1 MGYRDYKST
10 GSNSIWNTSNSV
22 VMLIIINAMLLIL
35 LNFLK
40 SIYTFSSIPETSFYT
55 NTYKLFAMSSDSA
68 TLLRNPWTIL
78 TMQFTEV
85 KVFLAISNIFWLWV
99 FGHLIQDLVGG
110 DKLIPLYLY
119 CGFISAFTFLAVSNI
134 GVASLS
140 GGVFFTGVSSILLG
154 LAVAA
159 ATISP
164 GYRFFPLIGGG
175 IPLWVITLAYALV
188 DLSALTNSPVLMIP
202 HLFAGIMG
210 YTFIKCLHN
219 GLDLGEWMNLA
230 ARTFSSWFTPSKK
243 QGSSIKTT
251 TFYKQGAERPFV
263 KKSTVTQQRVDA
275 ILDKINQHG
284 YEKLTEEEK
293 KILKQASKEDL

>member
-1 MGYRDYKST
+1 MGYRDYKRAS
-10 GSNSIWNTSNSV
+10 SNSIWNTSNSV
-22 VMLIIINAMLLIL
+22 VMLIIINAMMLIL

-40 SIYTFSSIPETSFYT
+40 SIYTFSSIPESSFYT

-68 TLLRNPWTIL
+68 TLLRNPWTML

-99 FGHLIQDLVGG
+99 FGHLIQDLVGS

-119 CGFISAFTFLAVSNI
+119 CGFVSAFTFIAASNI
-134 GVASLS
+134 GFASFS

-175 IPLWVITLAYALV
+175 IPLWLITLAYALV
-188 DLSALTNSPVLMIP
+188 DLSSLANSPALMIP
-202 HLFAGIMG
+202 HLFAGLMG
-210 YTFIKCLHN
+210 FTFIQCLHN
-219 GLDLGEWMNLA
+219 GLDLGEWMNSS
-230 ARTFSSWFTPSKK
+230 ARKFSSWFTPSKK
-243 QGSSIKTT
+243 QASSIKTAS
-251 TFYKQGAERPFV
+251 FYKQGAERPFV

-275 ILDKINQHG
+275 ILDKINQQG